1 MSVLPTDPLT
11 NPLATFL
18 SHCHK
23 QFFQTGSSF
32 QHPLP
37 CKLLSHPQ
45 AKFDAYLIKIIKSRG
60 FLIMFPDLYKWAA
73 ISLFIFQLPF
83 LIGGSGMPSPIQ
95 SKSLHV
101 EALVCILYITQIPC
115 SINHIFSKLHHQP
128 LFFIVFLFIY
138 LFFWCRPKSLF
149 NIKNKIKQ
157 FFLTYIPFCL
167 VTCFL
172 KAGF

>member
-1 MSVLPTDPLT
+1 MNSFSLIICAMSVLPTDPLT

-83 LIGGSGMPSPIQ
+83 LIGGSGMPSPIP

-138 LFFWCRPKSLF
+138 FFFDAGQKVCS
-149 NIKNKIKQ
+149 
-157 FFLTYIPFCL
+157 
-167 VTCFL
+167 VL
-172 KAGF
+172 KTK